1 MPKLARPLIIFSIVL
16 LLLIGCIT
24 RTQDNANDKPVAP
37 QTQAVTLY
45 FLDNNG
51 KQLIPEERQIPSDK
65 NLFESIV
72 KEIIAGPQE
81 PGILPVISRDADE
94 DLLESADW
102 YDTNGVM
109 VKFREEAKQY
119 LDKSPAF
126 IQSIVLS
133 LTQIKDVEKVAI
145 EVNNKPYDNGQNGIY
160 VRTIKTGPVYVS
172 KSRQEYLKDLAESG
186 KGDWLYDPV
195 AVARKE
201 SGAFGFL
208 PEDEYVLVSKKSQ
221 GDNQDTGEAYVN
233 VKHKGEQYTIQ
244 LYQPFGPGGKSIWI
258 LNHISRKVTPIPES
272 DPKAGEAFIYGRVKN
287 VDPEKRII
295 IIEREYIDSP
305 DTRIKAGPDIYVLPD
320 AIIHY
325 QEKVGVSTSGYVYNE
340 YDVELKD
347 IKVNDEL
354 GIIITKD
361 KKARAII
368 ISSRQ

>member
-1 MPKLARPLIIFSIVL
+1 MPKLARSLIVFSVMLFL
-16 LLLIGCIT
+16 LTGCIAKNRENNQNT
-24 RTQDNANDKPVAP
+24 PVAP
-37 QTQAVTLY
+37 QTQKVILY

-51 KQLIPEERQIPSDK
+51 KQLIPEERQIPSDG
-65 NLFESIV
+65 NLLESIV
-72 KEIIAGPQE
+72 KKIIEGPEE

-94 DLLESADW
+94 YLLESADW

-208 PEDEYVLVSKKSQ
+208 PEDDYALVLKKSQ
-221 GDNQDTGEAYVN
+221 GNQDTGEAYVN
-233 VKHKGEQYTIQ
+233 VKHKEEQYTIQ
-244 LYQPFGPGGKSIWI
+244 LIQPFGPGGKSIWI

-287 VDPEKRII
+287 VDPDKRII
-295 IIEREYIDSP
+295 IIEREYVDSP
-305 DTRIKAGPDIYVLPD
+305 DIRIKAGPDIYVLPD

-325 QEKVGVSTSGYVYNE
+325 QEKTGVSTSGYVYDE
-340 YDVELKD
+340 YDVDLKD
-347 IKVNDEL
+347 IKANDEL